1 MTLLCAGLSLVP
13 SPVLAMQGVV
23 LGMKAGAVLSNL
35 RGQGSSEW
43 ASTTGVT
50 VGAFAGLPVRE
61 WFAIQLEVLLTQK
74 GTVRRQVSST
84 PEFVFERATRIRPL
98 YLEVPIMGRVSV
110 PVSGSATR
118 IGLLLGVQAAFS
130 LTCRE
135 TSTPRVLSGT
145 FPSMPPIL
153 EYECSRR
160 LTSPES
166 PEVAVL
172 VGTLLD
178 VELGRV
184 PLTFEFRYAPSV
196 FDLAHSPYP
205 AERNFAEH
213 HYVALAVTMGATI
226 FRF

>member
-1 MTLLCAGLSLVP
+1 
-13 SPVLAMQGVV
+13 MQAVV
-23 LGMKAGAVLSNL
+23 LGIKAGGVLSDL

-43 ASTTGVT
+43 ASTTGAT
-50 VGAFAGLPVRE
+50 FGAFAGLAVRE
-61 WFAIQLEVLLTQK
+61 WFTIQLEVLLTQK

-84 PEFVFERATRIRPL
+84 PQFVFERATRIRPL
-98 YLEVPIMGRVSV
+98 YLEVPVMASVSV

-118 IGLLLGVQAAFS
+118 VGLLLGVQAAFS

-145 FPSMPPIL
+145 YPSLPPVL

-166 PEVAVL
+166 PEIAVL

-178 VELGRV
+178 VELARV
-184 PLTFEFRYAPSV
+184 PFTLEFRYAPSV

-213 HYVALAVTMGATI
+213 HYVALAVTVGATI
-226 FRF
+226 VRF